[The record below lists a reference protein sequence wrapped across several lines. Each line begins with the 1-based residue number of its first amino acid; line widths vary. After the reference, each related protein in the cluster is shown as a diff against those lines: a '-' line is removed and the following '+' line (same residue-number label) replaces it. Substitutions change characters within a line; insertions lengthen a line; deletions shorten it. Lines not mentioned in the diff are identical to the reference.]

1 MKKSLFFFAAAAL
14 ALTACTND
22 DDALQTGQA
31 QNSNSAIAFDTY
43 TAGTT
48 RAGDPT
54 GVMTTDKLKTA
65 DKGFGVFAMFQENNA
80 DYAPGLTPDFMYNEH
95 VSWSGGWTYS
105 PLKYWPNETTKDG
118 QAPTGYEATS
128 STCDGLSFFAYAP
141 YVSTGT
147 GNTLK
152 GTGTI
157 NGEAAYVG
165 DPVETSGIIGISKET
180 VSGDPLVEWKVSQ
193 DPDKNVDLLW
203 GVASAD
209 ADYDAVN
216 GEKVDTDFGKPL
228 VNLVKPAKDQRV
240 KFLFEHAL
248 SRIGLS
254 VVSSIDQVAAGDD
267 GGVFK
272 NTETRVLIDEVN
284 IYGTFG
290 TSGVL
295 NLVNTS
301 AHTANWIETTVD
313 RTSFNALASTLFTIN
328 GFANGYLAPE
338 LRYDA
343 TQIDAVKTAGTSDAV
358 TTAFGNVNAG
368 VQTSE
373 TSLMVGGGDVDASKT
388 LVNPAYVFGRPL
400 WKETSTPG
408 VYEIAKAKIAAGNAV
423 YTYNNSNTFTQVSDG
438 SAAYENVDGLTQ
450 YYTLNGVIDANKVA
464 VSTSIPAYTT
474 YWTTTDGG
482 ATFTRSK
489 TEATP
494 ITEGDK
500 TTGTDYYLNLT
511 VTTLSATYDA
521 GTYYTSK
528 PRYFMVIPSGSGVAT
543 DVYVQIKYHVVT
555 KDAKLNDNISD
566 VTNTITKKTSIEFK
580 NGKSYNLKLI
590 LGLTSVK
597 LDATVSDWQVADDSE
612 IYLPKNED

>member
-22 DDALQTGQA
+22 DDALQTGQV
-31 QNSNSAIAFDTY
+31 QNSNRAVAFDTY

-80 DYAPGLTPDFMYNEH
+80 TYASGLTPDFMYNEH

-118 QAPTGYEATS
+118 QTPTGYEATS

-147 GNTLK
+147 GNTLA

-157 NGEAAYVG
+157 NSKDAYVG
-165 DPVETSGIIGISKET
+165 APAETSGITGISKET

-216 GEKVDTDFGKPL
+216 GVKIDTEFGKPL

-328 GFANGYLAPE
+328 GIGNGYLAPD

-343 TQIDAVKTAGTSDAV
+343 TQIDAVKAAATSADV
-358 TTAFGNVNAG
+358 NTAFDNVNTG

-373 TSLMVGGGDVDASKT
+373 TSLMVGGGERSSKKVT
-388 LVNPAYVFGRPL
+388 NPTYSFGQVLYKEVSTGVF
-400 WKETSTPG
+400 
-408 VYEIAKAKIAAGNAV
+408 EIAKAKTATDITA
-423 YTYNNSNTFTQVSDG
+423 YSHNSNGDFVQEYASGG
-438 SAAYENVDGLTQ
+438 SGLEVDGTKQ
-450 YYTLNGVIDANKVA
+450 YYTLTGTTGIDA
-464 VSTSIPAYTT
+464 STTNISGDLVYWELDGTT
-474 YWTTTDGG
+474 YKMKHHLT
-482 ATFTRSK
+482 S
-489 TEATP
+489 EAD
-494 ITEGDK
+494 I
-500 TTGTDYYLNLT
+500 TTGTYYLLNATPVTATYTAGDYYTCL
-511 VTTLSATYDA
+511 
-521 GTYYTSK
+521 
-528 PRYFMVIPSGSGVAT
+528 PRYFMVIPSKSGVAT